1 MIEDDA
7 ENEEKKRE
15 SAGRVYSFQLK
26 IPGGIQS
33 GFKNDWEQLVWCF
46 PSLRHPRVIPVY
58 HNSCT
63 LLFSGL
69 RSLEAAGILSAL
81 FSERSVN
88 QITTPWQI
96 NTKTLQH
103 QTYAI
108 EKLRDSIITPRRQKH
123 LFQKKFKVLT
133 CRFPFLFLFL
143 RVIFNH
149 LEPFIRRILRFR
161 FDQGL
166 LNSNQLKGL

>member
-1 MIEDDA
+1 MNDDK
-7 ENEEKKRE
+7 ERKGWQ
-15 SAGRVYSFQLK
+15 AGRVYSFQLK

-33 GFKNDWEQLVWCF
+33 GFKNDWEKLVWCF
-46 PSLRHPRVIPVY
+46 LSLRHPRVIPVY

-88 QITTPWQI
+88 GWMCYQITTPWQI

-123 LFQKKFKVLT
+123 FFLKILKCLPADSLFFSSFSASSSIIWSHLSVGFSGLGLT
-133 CRFPFLFLFL
+133 
-143 RVIFNH
+143 RVSS
-149 LEPFIRRILRFR
+149 ILI
-161 FDQGL
+161 
-166 LNSNQLKGL
+166 N